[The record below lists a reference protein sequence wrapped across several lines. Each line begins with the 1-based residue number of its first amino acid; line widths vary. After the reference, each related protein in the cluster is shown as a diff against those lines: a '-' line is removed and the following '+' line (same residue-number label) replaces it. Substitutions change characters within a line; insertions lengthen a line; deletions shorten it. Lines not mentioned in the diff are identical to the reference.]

1 VMNGTNY
8 NHPLRLLKWKGDL
21 SKVAFQGEQV
31 SRVLLELDQPVYVL
45 DDHDRLGY
53 TIEGSISKADNL
65 AIEEG
70 ERQLAAY
77 LPPLSLQQLGD
88 ETFCRTY
95 GCRYAYYGGAMANA
109 ISSEEMVIALGK
121 AGLMGSFGAAGLSL
135 SRIEKAIQTIK
146 AALPNG
152 PYLFNLIN
160 SPNEPAMEQNTVEL
174 YLKHEIRAI
183 EASAYLGLTLPLV
196 QYRVCGLVV
205 DEQGK
210 PQPRNRIIAKVS
222 RKEVAK
228 HFLLPPA
235 ADMVQQLLA
244 AGKITAQQAA
254 LAEAVPMADDIT
266 VEADSGGHT
275 DNRPLVLALPA
286 IIALRDEIQ
295 AEKKYAQAVRVG
307 GGGGI
312 GTPAAAYAALQ
323 LGAAYLVSGSVNQSC
338 VESGTSEHVKKLL
351 SQMEMTDVA
360 MAPAADMFEMG
371 VKVQVLK
378 RGTMF
383 AMRALKLYELYVR
396 YGSLEEI
403 PAEEREKIEKQ
414 IFKRS
419 LEEIW
424 EETQRFFS
432 QRDASQIERAKRDPK
447 QKMALVFRWYL
458 GLSSHWAVL
467 GEKGREVD
475 YQIWCG
481 PSLGAFNEWVRGSY
495 LAEPAQRHV
504 ADVALHL
511 LSGAAYLRRLHTLM
525 DYGIPVPAAWFNAYR
540 PYSPLVQ

>member
-1 VMNGTNY
+1 MMNENNY
-8 NHPLRLLKWKGDL
+8 NHPLRLLKWKGNL
-21 SKVAFQGEQV
+21 SKVTFQEEQIF
-31 SRVLLELDQPVYVL
+31 RVLLKLDQPIYVL

-53 TIEGSISKADNL
+53 TVEGSLSKADNL
-65 AIEEG
+65 ILEEG

-77 LPPLSLQQLGD
+77 LPPLTLQQLGD
-88 ETFCRTY
+88 ETFCSTY

-135 SRIEKAIQTIK
+135 PRIEKAIHTIK

-160 SPNEPAMEQNTVEL
+160 SPNEPAVEQNTVEL

-183 EASAYLGLTLPLV
+183 EASAYLGITLPLV
-196 QYRVCGLVV
+196 QYRVSGLIV
-205 DEQGK
+205 DEQGM

-235 ADMVQQLLA
+235 TDLVQQLLA

-295 AEKKYAQAVRVG
+295 AEKKYPRMVRIG
-307 GGGGI
+307 AGGGI

-338 VESGTSEHVKKLL
+338 VESGTSDHVKKSL

-414 IFKRS
+414 IFKRT
-419 LEEIW
+419 LEDVW

-432 QRDASQIERAKRDPK
+432 QRDASQIERARRDPK

-458 GLSSHWAVL
+458 GLSSQWAVL

-481 PSLGAFNEWVRGSY
+481 PSLGAFNDWVRGSY
-495 LAEPAQRHV
+495 LAEPEQRHV

-511 LSGAAYLRRLHTLM
+511 LSGAAYLRRLHTLA
-525 DYGIPVPAAWFNAYR
+525 DYGIPVAASWFNAYR
-540 PYSPLVQ
+540 PFSPLV